1 MFKKCNKCGN
11 IVYVINNSNNMLCC
25 NEEMK
30 ILTVN
35 SVDASLEKHMPNV
48 NKDHDK
54 VKVTVNHVMEDDH
67 YIEWIAQ
74 ECNDEIII
82 KRLKPGM
89 EAIVKFKYINDAVIY
104 AYCNKHGLWQSKVI
118 N

>member
-1 MFKKCNKCGN
+1 M
-11 IVYVINNSNNMLCC
+11 
-25 NEEMK
+25 
-30 ILTVN
+30 
-35 SVDASLEKHMPNV
+35 
-48 NKDHDK
+48 
-54 VKVTVNHVMEDDH
+54 DH
-67 YIEWIAQ
+67 YIELIAK